1 MGNTDLLTNPD
12 QIENAFA
19 ERLNANS
26 LRIQFDL
33 APLSYLND
41 KQQVGQ
47 VPKRIGIIVIGF
59 DQGLSNRPIVPNPDR
74 PQPGQSSGGSLVP
87 LPLPPLISAP
97 LDLQRQVQK
106 LNQQLV
112 ALKLISEQL
121 TREQYQAIN
130 QTNVM
135 QLFTKQ
141 LVVPSDYQ
149 IKLVN

>member
-1 MGNTDLLTNPD
+1 MGNTSLLTNPD

-19 ERLNANS
+19 QRLNGNS

-74 PQPGQSSGGSLVP
+74 PQPGQASGGSLVP
-87 LPLPPLISAP
+87 LPLPPLISTP
-97 LDLQRQVQK
+97 LDLQKQVQK
-106 LNQQLV
+106 LNQQLI

-121 TREQYQAIN
+121 TRTQYQAIN

-135 QLFTKQ
+135 QLFIKQ
-141 LVVPSDYQ
+141 LVVPSGYQ